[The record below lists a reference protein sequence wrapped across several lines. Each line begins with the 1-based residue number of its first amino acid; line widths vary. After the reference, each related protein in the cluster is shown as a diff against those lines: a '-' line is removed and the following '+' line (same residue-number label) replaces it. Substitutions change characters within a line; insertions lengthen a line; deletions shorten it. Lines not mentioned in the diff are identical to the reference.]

1 MRGSGLAIAVIDL
14 KNNFIF
20 LKYLPV
26 IIPKYLSNM
35 RPIEVALS
43 HNFVFYNAFQVV
55 VFTCVHRKDV
65 EFTNIFNVVRSFV
78 IINYLK

>member
-1 MRGSGLAIAVIDL
+1 MRGSGLAITVIDL
-14 KNNFIF
+14 KNNLIF

-43 HNFVFYNAFQVV
+43 HIFVFYNAFQVV
-55 VFTCVHRKDV
+55 VFTCVHRKEV
-65 EFTNIFNVVRSFV
+65 EICKCFQCCA
-78 IINYLK
+78 